1 MTHRDQNAAD
11 LTDPQNGPFD
21 FSSPQMLQVP
31 PLPTQPTNGTC
42 NYQLEGYPRLAQ
54 SVVHDLL
61 RLGHDRFEM
70 RFALEALGVD
80 LVDVFRA

>member
-1 MTHRDQNAAD
+1 MPTDYTSILKLIETRFNLPPMTHRDRDAAD

-42 NYQLEGYPRLAQ
+42 NYQLEGYPN
-54 SVVHDLL
+54 
-61 RLGHDRFEM
+61 
-70 RFALEALGVD
+70 
-80 LVDVFRA
+80 